1 MPQSEAA
8 DRVPHGPAQDAESAC
23 PEPPRTERSGPSCAE
38 AAGLD
43 DAETAGGSAVVA
55 TWPATS
61 RTRLPAGVLYV
72 NVKPEA
78 TRQPPAPS

>member
-8 DRVPHGPAQDAESAC
+8 DRVPHGPGPDAEPDC
-23 PEPPRTERSGPSCAE
+23 PESPRSGPSCAE
-38 AAGLD
+38 SAGLD
-43 DAETAGGSAVVA
+43 AEAESGSAVVA

-78 TRQPPAPS
+78 TRQPPARS

>member
-8 DRVPHGPAQDAESAC
+8 DRVPYGPAPAAEPDC
-23 PEPPRTERSGPSCAE
+23 PDPARSGPSCAE
-38 AAGLD
+38 LSAADAAGLD
-43 DAETAGGSAVVA
+43 AAEAESGSAVVA

-72 NVKPEA
+72 DVKPEA
-78 TRQPPAPS
+78 TRRPPA